1 MATPLPAAPSP
12 RASVI
17 STDSGF
23 GASEGGEVK
32 RERRG
37 GFRSAPVSGDGQFVR
52 SAGEASKS
60 GDGVC
65 GRPPVKVCVWAASYT
80 GVCV

>member
-1 MATPLPAAPSP
+1 MLDTPLPAAPSP
-12 RASVI
+12 RASII

-32 RERRG
+32 RRQRT

-52 SAGEASKS
+52 AAGEASNS

-65 GRPPVKVCVWAASYT
+65 GRLPVQVCV
-80 GVCV
+80 GV